1 MTERGVP
8 PEEPPSQP
16 PAAETEPYV
25 AATVDAGQTGQRP
38 AEAVEVHHTVEE
50 VARRAQET
58 LEHATEGVRKGWDK
72 LSTYWEHWYEEHR
85 GDSASH
91 PTDAAEGAAAATGEG
106 GPASSLS
113 WRDFSTFVASH
124 APVAESWLR
133 GGSRPANGDAEATG
147 ALTST
152 ASVTGSAA
160 LTAAERQVRDCI
172 RGGSASE
179 LEQLFQQQFGGEVE
193 ALTGSDSASA
203 VVDSFYV
210 QLVQRYRCVY
220 NDLTPERAV
229 TICGRLFLTPTS
241 LAFLSEPGGT
251 GAWAP
256 STEDVGAATCPEP
269 VQLLAALETVAKVQ
283 RGRDRHIRIVTA
295 SQQQYVLKVLGDAS
309 DFEAAIGILERTWR
323 AAHLPSTTSSSTAV
337 DNKPT

>member
-1 MTERGVP
+1 MTERGGP
-8 PEEPPSQP
+8 SEEPPSQP
-16 PAAETEPYV
+16 PAVETEPYV
-25 AATVDAGQTGQRP
+25 AATVDAGQTGERP

-58 LEHATEGVRKGWDK
+58 LEHATEEVRKGWGK
-72 LSTYWEHWYEEHR
+72 LSTYWERWYEEHR

-91 PTDAAEGAAAATGEG
+91 PTDAAEGATAATEEG
-106 GPASSLS
+106 GPAASLS

-133 GGSRPANGDAEATG
+133 GGSRSANGGAEATG
-147 ALTST
+147 ALTNT
-152 ASVTGSAA
+152 ASATGPAA
-160 LTAAERQVRDCI
+160 LTAAERQLCECI

-179 LEQLFQQQFGGEVE
+179 LEQLFQQQFGGEME
-193 ALTGSDSASA
+193 ALTGGDTASA

-229 TICGRLFLTPTS
+229 TLCGRLFLTPTS
-241 LAFLSEPGGT
+241 LAFLSEPGGIDT
-251 GAWAP
+251 WAP
-256 STEDVGAATCPEP
+256 STEDVSAATRPEP
-269 VQLLAALETVAKVQ
+269 VRLLAALQTVAKVQ
-283 RGRDRHIRIVTA
+283 RGRDCHIRIVTV
-295 SQQQYVLKVLGDAS
+295 SQQQYVLKVLGGAS

-323 AAHLPSTTSSSTAV
+323 AAHLPSTTSSSTAAG
-337 DNKPT
+337 NRPT